1 MKWMFSACLVLAC
14 TALIAQQNT
23 GMVTYEEAFNLD
35 AEINVEEEGGED
47 PFADMPPEIV
57 EQIKAAMATLPTNK
71 KQLLFSPAATVMS
84 NAMEEEKATPPGQN
98 MARVMIMVDSDQGN
112 DIIHHDLAS
121 GKVTEQRELLDKKFL
136 IERENDEL
144 AWKITGNQKQLLD
157 QLVIEATTT
166 LDSAEVVAWF
176 APLIPVSSGPQGM
189 GGLPGLIL
197 ELSLQGGEVTYTATG
212 IDFRAVEADELN
224 VPKKGK
230 KVTAE
235 AFEEI
240 QEERMQDMGGGGGD
254 VQMMIRID
262 N

>member
-14 TALIAQQNT
+14 TAPMAQQNA
-23 GMVTYEEAFNLD
+23 GVVTYEEAFNLD
-35 AEINVEEEGGED
+35 AELNVEEEGGED

-84 NAMEEEKATPPGQN
+84 NVIEEEKATPPGQN

-176 APLIPVSSGPQGM
+176 APLIPVSSGPQG
-189 GGLPGLIL
+189 
-197 ELSLQGGEVTYTATG
+197 
-212 IDFRAVEADELN
+212 
-224 VPKKGK
+224 
-230 KVTAE
+230 
-235 AFEEI
+235 
-240 QEERMQDMGGGGGD
+240 
-254 VQMMIRID
+254 
-262 N
+262 